1 MYKIFLC
8 GLDNS
13 GKTSIINTIN
23 KLPNPGETTPTLSFN
38 VSQIIIDL
46 TEFVIFDA
54 PGQIRFR
61 DMWDDKMFGTEILCY
76 VVDCSNP
83 ERFDEAKEVLDKTIN
98 SYEEKQLPLIICF
111 HKLDIPDV
119 SENLAKA
126 KQLFQPGLFK
136 NRSVNFLETTIFNLD
151 TIMELKTLFI
161 KIIEDEM

>member
-54 PGQIRFR
+54 PGQLRFR
-61 DMWDDKMFGTEILCY
+61 DMWEDNMFGTEILCF
-76 VVDCSNP
+76 VVDCSAP
-83 ERFDEAKEVLDKTIN
+83 ERYEESKAVLDKTIN
-98 SYEEKQLPLIICF
+98 TYEEKMLPLIICF
-111 HKLDIPDV
+111 HKLDLPNV

-126 KQLFQPGLFK
+126 KGIFQPELFK
-136 NRSVNFLETTIFNLD
+136 NRSINFLETTIYNPD
-151 TIMELKTLFI
+151 SIMALKTLFI
-161 KIIEDEM
+161 QLIEKDM